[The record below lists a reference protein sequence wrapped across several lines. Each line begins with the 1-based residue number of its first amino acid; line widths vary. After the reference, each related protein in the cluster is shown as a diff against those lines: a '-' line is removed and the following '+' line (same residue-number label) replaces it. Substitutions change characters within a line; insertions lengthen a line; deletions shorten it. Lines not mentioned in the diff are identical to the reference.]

1 MRPYP
6 HADVSQTAEPGG
18 YLLLMQKMPKSTR
31 DGQSARAVPGR
42 NSLQSM
48 QRAGTGVDPDERP
61 SLQMLMRRS
70 WERPTDRDW
79 ADVLGALPLFER
91 LRTRQ
96 LRGIAKSAKVV
107 DYSSGEPIVQV
118 GDQGDSFYLV
128 LEGRARVAGK
138 SRTLKPGDFFGEMA
152 LIDGGPR
159 SATITATGDVRVMK
173 LPRPAFLKALKQDPQ
188 IGLAIME
195 ALAGRVRQLERGVSA

>member
-1 MRPYP
+1 
-6 HADVSQTAEPGG
+6 
-18 YLLLMQKMPKSTR
+18 
-31 DGQSARAVPGR
+31 
-42 NSLQSM
+42 
-48 QRAGTGVDPDERP
+48 
-61 SLQMLMRRS
+61 MLMRRS

-107 DYSSGEPIVQV
+107 DYSPSEPIVQA
-118 GDQGDSFYLV
+118 GDRGDSFFLV
-128 LEGRARVAGK
+128 LEGSARVAGK

-159 SATITATGDVRVMK
+159 SATITATSDVRVMK
-173 LPRPAFLKALKQDPQ
+173 LPRPAFMKALKQDPQ

-195 ALAGRVRQLERGVSA
+195 ALAGRVRRLERGVSA